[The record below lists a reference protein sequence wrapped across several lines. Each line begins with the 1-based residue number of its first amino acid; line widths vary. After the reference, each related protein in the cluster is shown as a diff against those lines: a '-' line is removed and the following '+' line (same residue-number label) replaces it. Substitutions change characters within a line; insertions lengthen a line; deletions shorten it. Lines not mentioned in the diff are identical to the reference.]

1 MKRMGQQSNVLNI
14 DPRAPQSDAYIKV
27 SGAVDLGRELI
38 RHAADEWVFQ
48 VHTNGHNAKSWMIA
62 LACGIAS
69 QFGPGST
76 LTLHSGIAPQYMR
89 TASRSM
95 RRLIRFA
102 CVLHRQVICVNDE
115 IASAVAELGIAMDQ
129 IRVAPAFLPVSA
141 PDVVVP
147 MEIEAW
153 LARHSPVLSSVMF
166 FRPEY
171 GFELLV
177 EAISQLRTRYPGIGG
192 IVVGG
197 DREEARGLVERRG
210 LAETVFLAGDLDHE
224 LCLAVM
230 SRSDVFVRPTLRDGD
245 SISVREA
252 LALGVPVVASGVGT
266 RPEGARLFEAGDVDG
281 FVGIVAERLSEAF
294 PSSWA
299 KEGWTRR

>member
-230 SRSDVFVRPTLRDGD
+230 SRSDIFVRPTLRDGD

-252 LALGVPVVASGVGT
+252 LALGVPVVASDVGT

-294 PSSWA
+294 PSWA

>member
-1 MKRMGQQSNVLNI
+1 MKRMGQQSNVLNV
-14 DPRAPQSDAYIKV
+14 DPRAPESDAYIKV
-27 SGAVDLGRELI
+27 SGALDLGRELV

-76 LTLHSGIAPQYMR
+76 LTLHSGIAPRYMR
-89 TASRSM
+89 TASPSM
-95 RRLIRFA
+95 RRLMRFA

-115 IASAVAELGIAMDQ
+115 IGAAVAELGIGKDRIQ
-129 IRVAPAFLPVSA
+129 VAPAFLPITV
-141 PDVVVP
+141 PEVVIP
-147 MEIEAW
+147 TEIGTW

-177 EAISQLRTRYPGIGG
+177 DAMGRLRERYPRIGC

-197 DREEARGLVERRG
+197 EDRDHARALVDSRE
-210 LAETVFLAGDLDHE
+210 LHKNVLLAGDLDHE
-224 LCLAVM
+224 LCLAIM
-230 SRSDVFVRPTLRDGD
+230 SRSAVFVRPTYRDGD

-252 LALGVPVVASGVGT
+252 LALGVPVVASDVGT
-266 RPEGARLFEAGDVDG
+266 RPEGARLFEAGDVEG
-281 FVGIVAERLSEAF
+281 LMQGVEECLKVRPGWVAAPAQREL
-294 PSSWA
+294 
-299 KEGWTRR
+299 